1 MIEEMTRLV
10 ARLAEPSD
18 IPRLVDL
25 MDEFYGESAFTLD
38 RDWAT
43 RAFAYL
49 IAHPVH
55 GAAWLIEQ
63 NGDPI
68 GHVVLSVR
76 FAMEFGGLSAHID
89 DLFVR
94 PGSRRQGAATIGLD
108 ALLAECRRR
117 VCRSLH
123 VEVGADNQAA
133 NALYRRYGLVPG
145 TDDRLVLHRILEGT
159 ASDPC

>member
-1 MIEEMTRLV
+1 MTELV
-10 ARLAEPSD
+10 ARLAGHSD

-25 MDEFYGESAFTLD
+25 MGEFYGESAFTLD

-43 RAFAYL
+43 QAFADL

-55 GAAWLIEQ
+55 GAAWLIEESG
-63 NGDPI
+63 NPV

-76 FAMEFGGLSAHID
+76 FAMEFGGLSAYID

-94 PGSRRQGAATIGLD
+94 PGSRRQGAATTALD
-108 ALLAECRRR
+108 ALLVECRRR
-117 VCRSLH
+117 GCRSLH

-133 NALYRRYGLVPG
+133 TALYRRFGLVPG
-145 TDDRLVLHRILEGT
+145 TDNRLMLHRTL
-159 ASDPC
+159 